1 MTKLSGDD
9 EESTPILT
17 SDDIFE
23 NVFNYDFNYDEEDAT
38 NNNCH
43 NTFYEQP
50 PTHISLS
57 LRNSLLKLMQSRRHL
72 AALISEASTTAAGT
86 NKTRHTTHHHHHN
99 NKSNA
104 KSNGSSTTS
113 SSTTS
118 SLTSSNGGSH
128 MHRHMGGG
136 GGLSSRKPCVYMLN
150 EGRCA
155 RADCRFVH
163 DLKTITCKY
172 WLEGECLK
180 GETCEFAH
188 EFIAQT
194 NNDDDARS
202 ATSSGG
208 ECFSHTKTHCSL
220 FD

>member
-38 NNNCH
+38 NNNNCH

-72 AALISEASTTAAGT
+72 AALITEASTTAAGT
-86 NKTRHTTHHHHHN
+86 NKNRHNHHHNN

-194 NNDDDARS
+194 NHDDDARS

-208 ECFSHTKTHCSL
+208 ECFSHTHTHTQTH
-220 FD
+220 